1 LIRTN
6 SQVDIQ
12 RDLAEG
18 RLRMAKDLMTQAA
31 EATLRMDAN
40 AVELTEHALAELE
53 HAQERLAN
61 LYSQEEAKQP

>member
-1 LIRTN
+1 
-6 SQVDIQ
+6 
-12 RDLAEG
+12 
-18 RLRMAKDLMTQAA
+18 MAKDLMTQAA